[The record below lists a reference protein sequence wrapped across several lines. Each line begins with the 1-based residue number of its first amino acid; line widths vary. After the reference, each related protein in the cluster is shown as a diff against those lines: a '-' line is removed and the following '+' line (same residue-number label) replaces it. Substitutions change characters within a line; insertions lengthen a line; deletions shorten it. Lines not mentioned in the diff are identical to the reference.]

1 MEPMTAALIVGGIL
15 ASSAASVYNNRQN
28 IKYANEAND
37 QSIALANTAHQREVR
52 DLMAAGLNPILSASG
67 SGASV
72 PTLKTPNL
80 ENIGSAFAN
89 GSRDLASAINGTTKA
104 EIEQAQALASSA
116 FSEARIMDNQA
127 DASQFSLDKQLV
139 ETNSDQ
145 IEELARNEALT
156 GHHMYEL
163 DDPDS
168 LVYIKGDGRKA
179 YEDLVQKYRN
189 DIETGRYMGSRERA
203 IVKDVADVAGTATDV
218 YSALKPRPAKVIN
231 RTYNNNSG
239 SSNKKTSSS
248 SHKPRKPNTKGKNV
262 HEIPHPYL

>member
-1 MEPMTAALIVGGIL
+1 MEPITAAILVGGML
-15 ASSAASVYNNRQN
+15 ASSAAALYNNQQN
-28 IKYANEAND
+28 IKYASGAND
-37 QSIALANTAHQREVR
+37 TSIALANTAHQREVR

-67 SGASV
+67 SGSSV

-80 ENIGSAFAN
+80 ENVGAAFAN
-89 GSRDLASAINGTTKA
+89 GSRDLSSALNGTTKA
-104 EIEQAQALASSA
+104 EIQQAQALASSA

-168 LVYIKGDGRKA
+168 LVYVHGEGRKA
-179 YEDLVQKYRN
+179 YDDLVQKYRN
-189 DIETGRYMGSRERA
+189 EIETGRYIGSRERA
-203 IVKDVADVAGTATDV
+203 IVKDVSDIAGTATDV
-218 YSALKPRPAKVIN
+218 YSALRPRPSK
-231 RTYNNNSG
+231 
-239 SSNKKTSSS
+239 NKKG
-248 SHKPRKPNTKGKNV
+248 N
-262 HEIPHPYL
+262 

>member
-15 ASSAASVYNNRQN
+15 ASSAASVYNNRKN
-28 IKYANEAND
+28 IEYANEAND

-67 SGASV
+67 SGASL

-80 ENIGSAFAN
+80 ENVGSAFAN
-89 GSRDLASAINGTTKA
+89 GSRDLASALNGTTKA
-104 EIEQAQALASSA
+104 EIQQAQALASSA
-116 FSEARIMDNQA
+116 QSEASIMDNEA
-127 DASQFSLDKQLV
+127 AASRYSLDKQLV
-139 ETNSDQ
+139 ETTNDQ
-145 IEELARNEALT
+145 IEELARLEALT
-156 GHHMYEL
+156 GEHEAQL
-163 DDPDS
+163 DNPYS
-168 LVYIKGDGRKA
+168 NVYVTGKGLKA

-231 RTYNNNSG
+231 R
-239 SSNKKTSSS
+239 
-248 SHKPRKPNTKGKNV
+248 KPNTKGKNR
-262 HEIPHPYL
+262 P